1 MTSDLSELGLLLL
14 VSAMVAIV
22 TRRLRMPYTVGLVL
36 AGIGLYFLPGHL
48 DLQLSRDLIFSV
60 FLPPLVFEAAL
71 YISWRELRTDLPVIG
86 LLASVGV
93 LLAAAVT
100 AIGMHYAV
108 GWSWAAAGAFGV
120 LISATDPVSVIATFK
135 EAGVQGRL
143 RLLVEAESLLN
154 DGTAAVAFV
163 VVLGL
168 ATAGHRGAWGTLIE
182 FLLTFAGGVLCGAVV
197 GFALKLFASR
207 TDDPVVEITF
217 TALAAYGSFYLAE
230 HLHVS
235 GVLAS
240 LTAGLMT
247 GSYRGAD
254 SPFAIGR
261 ERLEG
266 IWDYVAFVVNS
277 LIFLLI
283 GAREAQQHFGAVW
296 VAVLVAIVLVTLG
309 RALAIYPLCALFARS
324 ELKVSVRHQH
334 VLFWGG
340 LRGALALA
348 LALGLPPNLPQHDE
362 IVTVAFAVVAFSI
375 FAQGLTM
382 RPLLRRLGEVGERPT
397 SAEARS

>member
-1 MTSDLSELGLLLL
+1 M
-14 VSAMVAIV
+14 
-22 TRRLRMPYTVGLVL
+22 Y
-36 AGIGLYFLPGHL
+36 Y
-48 DLQLSRDLIFSV
+48 
-60 FLPPLVFEAAL
+60 AA
-71 YISWRELRTDLPVIG
+71 
-86 LLASVGV
+86 
-93 LLAAAVT
+93 
-100 AIGMHYAV
+100 

-135 EAGVQGRL
+135 ESGVQGRL
-143 RLLVEAESLLN
+143 RLLVEAQSLLN
-154 DGTAAVAFV
+154 DGTAAVGFV

-168 ATAGHRGAWGTLIE
+168 ATAGNRGAWGIIVE
-182 FLLTFAGGVLCGAVV
+182 FLLTFGGGVLCGAIV

-207 TDDPVVEITF
+207 TDDQVVEITF
-217 TALAAYGSFYLAE
+217 TALAAYGSFFLAE
-230 HLHVS
+230 HFHLS

-247 GSYRGAD
+247 GSYRGAE
-254 SPFAIGR
+254 SAFTGGR
-261 ERLEG
+261 ERLEA

-283 GAREAQQHFGAVW
+283 GAHEAQQHFGAVW
-296 VAVLVAIVLVTLG
+296 LAVLVAIVLVTLR
-309 RALAIYPLCALFARS
+309 RALAIYPLCALFVRS
-324 ELKVSVRHQH
+324 KLKASIRHQY

-362 IVTVAFAVVAFSI
+362 IVTVSFAVVAFSI

-382 RPLLRRLGEVGERPT
+382 RPLLRRLGELGGRPGST
-397 SAEARS
+397 EARS

>member
-1 MTSDLSELGLLLL
+1 LF
-14 VSAMVAIV
+14 VSAVVAIV

-36 AGIGLYFLPGHL
+36 AGIGLHFLPGNL
-48 DLQLSRDLIFSV
+48 DLQLSRDLIFYV

-71 YISWRELRTDLPVIG
+71 YISWQELRKDLPVIA
-86 LLASVGV
+86 LLASLGV

-154 DGTAAVAFV
+154 DGTAAVGFV

-168 ATAGHRGAWGTLIE
+168 ATGGNRGAWGTVIE
-182 FLLTFAGGVLCGAVV
+182 FLLTFGGGVLCGAIV

-207 TDDPVVEITF
+207 TDDQVVEITF
-217 TALAAYGSFYLAE
+217 TALAAYGSFFLAE
-230 HLHVS
+230 RFHFS

-254 SPFAIGR
+254 SPFAVGR
-261 ERLEG
+261 ERLEA

-296 VAVLVAIVLVTLG
+296 LAVLVAIVLVTLG
-309 RALAIYPLCALFARS
+309 RALAIYPLCALFVRT

-362 IVTVAFAVVAFSI
+362 IIAVSFAVVAFSI

-382 RPLLRRLGEVGERPT
+382 RPLLRRLGELGERPT
-397 SAEARS
+397 SGKAHS